1 MNNCTKI
8 TIGCRTS
15 MEVHMFDSFP
25 SDVGFSVCGQKRRK
39 QAASAE
45 QELPPSTATSPLYL
59 FQFKRNVPAPL
70 TPSLVMTWAK

>member
-25 SDVGFSVCGQKRRK
+25 SLMLVLVSVDMNAGNRQHLQSKN
-39 QAASAE
+39 SH
-45 QELPPSTATSPLYL
+45 PLL
-59 FQFKRNVPAPL
+59 LHLLLISSNLKEMCQL
-70 TPSLVMTWAK
+70 H